1 MKNYKLKLKEIRK
14 KRKLTQKEM
23 ADKIDVDRTTISH
36 YENYRMTPSLER
48 LIQISKVLNVT
59 LDELVEFRRIHDEYS
74 DTLSK
79 IE

>member
-1 MKNYKLKLKEIRK
+1 MKSFKLKLKELREQ
-14 KRKLTQKEM
+14 RNLTQKEI
-23 ADKIDVDRTTISH
+23 ADEINVTSSTISK
-36 YENYRMTPSLER
+36 YENEIKVPNLKR
-48 LIQISKVLNVT
+48 LVQISKVLNVT

>member
-14 KRKLTQKEM
+14 EKKMTQKEI
-23 ADKIDVDRTTISH
+23 ADELNVSDQMISK
-36 YENYRMTPSLER
+36 YENNIKVPNLER
-48 LIQISKVLNVT
+48 LVQISQVLDVT
-59 LDELVEFRRIHDEYS
+59 LDELVEFKRIHDQYS